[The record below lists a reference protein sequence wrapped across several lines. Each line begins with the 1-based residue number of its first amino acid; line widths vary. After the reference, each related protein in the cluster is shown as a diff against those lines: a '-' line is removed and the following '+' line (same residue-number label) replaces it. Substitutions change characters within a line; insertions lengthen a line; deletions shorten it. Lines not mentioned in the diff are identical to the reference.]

1 MIRYL
6 VSALLVAVSLGA
18 FAETVPLTGG
28 IAWDYDPADEP
39 RIDGYRLYADD
50 ALVHEIPDPAA
61 REVSFSDAGLGAG
74 SYTLHLTAYNAADE
88 SAPSDSLD
96 AAIVDGAP
104 PAPTLLRIQ
113 VNIQ

>member
-1 MIRYL
+1 MKRIAI
-6 VSALLVAVSLGA
+6 ALLAAISLGA
-18 FAETVPLTGG
+18 FAETVPVTGG
-28 IAWDYDPADEP
+28 LEWDYDPADEY

-50 ALVHEIPDPAA
+50 ALMHEIPDPAA
-61 REVSFSDAGLGAG
+61 RGVTFSDAGLTAG
-74 SYTLHLTAYNAADE
+74 TYVLHLTAYNAADE
-88 SAPSDSLD
+88 SAPSNSLN